1 MSPSLPNGD
10 SPDLHLVLATP
21 DEILAQQ
28 NANSDEWRGVLPLS
42 AYLRREEM
50 LAGQDLT
57 KDGGLTSWALVY
69 QPSGT
74 SEQDRQFVCGC
85 ETIRKRALVAS
96 NNTVE
101 FVTAHGVCSVFC
113 PPQYRGKGYAG
124 RMMVDLGEKLK
135 TWQSKGQPNLF
146 SVLWSDIGKVCKW
159 WKVAVAAIDRSICHI
174 TINQR
179 FDYSLLSITH
189 SSLHRTFTLPEA
201 GVLSHHPISL
211 SVHFQRS
218 PPTFLLPS
226 P

>member
-1 MSPSLPNGD
+1 MRTVTN
-10 SPDLHLVLATP
+10 
-21 DEILAQQ
+21 
-28 NANSDEWRGVLPLS
+28 
-42 AYLRREEM
+42 
-50 LAGQDLT
+50 
-57 KDGGLTSWALVY
+57 GGLTSWALVY

-124 RMMVDLGEKLK
+124 KMIVDLGEKLK

-159 WKVAVAAIDRSICHI
+159 WKVAAIDRSICHI

-179 FDYSLLSITH
+179 FDYSLFSITH
-189 SSLHRTFTLPEA
+189 LSLNRTSTPHEA
-201 GVLSHHPISL
+201 GVRSRHLMFPSAQLPTSL
-211 SVHFQRS
+211 
-218 PPTFLLPS
+218 PAYLPHN